1 MFHRPLATLAITLVL
16 ALPLPAFAQRI
27 VQDVLENGL
36 RVVAIEDMRAPVAVQ
51 MIWYRVGAADEVAG
65 KSGIAHF
72 LEHLMFKGTKAYGPG
87 QFSAL
92 IEAQGGQS
100 NAFTSW
106 DYTAY
111 YQRVAVDRLPLMM
124 ALEADRMKNLILSEE
139 DVATERDVVL
149 EERAQRTDASPGGL
163 FSEQWRAALYLN
175 HPYGRPIIGWRHE
188 IEGLTRDDAL
198 AFYDA
203 YYTPENA
210 TVVVAGGIRAEEAIA
225 LVREHYG
232 AIPAR
237 GAPPGPRLRPTE
249 PPQLAERRLSMSD
262 ARVGQPYMIR
272 SYVAPA
278 RRPGDQAQAAALSVL
293 AEVLGGPAA
302 TSVLGRAL
310 EFDSPIAVST
320 GAWYDDT
327 ALDHGS
333 FTLSVVPA
341 AGVTLAMAE
350 AALDA
355 ALAQFLDDGVDPATL
370 DRILAQ
376 VRADEIY
383 ARDSSF
389 STARRV
395 GEALTVGLTLEDVQ
409 SWPDALMAV
418 TAEDVMAAARDV
430 LDRRRAV
437 TGWLQAEETP

>member
-1 MFHRPLATLAITLVL
+1 
-16 ALPLPAFAQRI
+16 
-27 VQDVLENGL
+27 
-36 RVVAIEDMRAPVAVQ
+36 
-51 MIWYRVGAADEVAG
+51 
-65 KSGIAHF
+65 
-72 LEHLMFKGTKAYGPG
+72 
-87 QFSAL
+87 
-92 IEAQGGQS
+92 
-100 NAFTSW
+100 
-106 DYTAY
+106 
-111 YQRVAVDRLPLMM
+111 
-124 ALEADRMKNLILSEE
+124 MKNLILSEE

-188 IEGLTRDDAL
+188 VEGLTRDDAL

-310 EFDSPIAVST
+310 EFDSAIAVST

-341 AGVTLAMAE
+341 AGVTLAQAE

-395 GEALTVGLTLEDVQ
+395 GEALTVGLTLQDVQ